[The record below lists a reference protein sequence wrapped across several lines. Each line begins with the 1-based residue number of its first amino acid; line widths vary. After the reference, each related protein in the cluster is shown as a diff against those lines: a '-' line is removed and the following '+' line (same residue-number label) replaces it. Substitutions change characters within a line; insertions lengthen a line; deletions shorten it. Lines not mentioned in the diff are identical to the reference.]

1 MNVRSILT
9 AYSWLVLQKVKFS
22 GITTKRKVND
32 YVILLAV
39 KITKNFCIVDKVR
52 GTDDDHIMRMPV
64 AERNARQSQML
75 MVKLQDEDKHLYWY
89 R

>member
-1 MNVRSILT
+1 M
-9 AYSWLVLQKVKFS
+9 
-22 GITTKRKVND
+22 
-32 YVILLAV
+32 